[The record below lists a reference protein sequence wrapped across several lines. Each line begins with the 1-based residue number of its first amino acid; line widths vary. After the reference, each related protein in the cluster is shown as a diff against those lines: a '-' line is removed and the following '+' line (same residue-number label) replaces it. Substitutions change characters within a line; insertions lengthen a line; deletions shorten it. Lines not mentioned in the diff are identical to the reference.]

1 MIGKDGYVAQAW
13 VLLAVMLMG
22 LNNSLALAGTI
33 PSRSQADERVRYV
46 DYKSDDVVVI
56 ATALG
61 VVTRIVF
68 ADGET
73 IARLPDAGFP
83 SNCDD
88 PTNEWCIRAEVGQ
101 SQFTVKPRRGATQNN
116 LELSTTKR
124 DYSFVMHKME
134 GNEKAK
140 TVYYRVIFRYPMPVL
155 TTNQAQVNAQDTT
168 VGKAF
173 APSTSKYIKPIVRNT
188 DYSFKAEGASR
199 SLQPSVIFD
208 DGRFTYFKFE
218 NAREVPAV
226 FATDAKGEEIRVSFH
241 AERLLSDPQNPDADV
256 ERDYLVLN
264 RVAPM
269 WRLRIEDLVAEVVNN
284 NYDPKGVETYNG
296 TTVPTL
302 RRENK

>member
-1 MIGKDGYVAQAW
+1 MIDNDSYAARAQL
-13 VLLAVMLMG
+13 LLAVLLMG
-22 LNNSLALAGTI
+22 LNTPFALAGTI

-73 IARLPDAGFP
+73 IARLPDTGFP

-140 TVYYRVIFRYPMPVL
+140 TVYYRVIFRYPMPAL
-155 TTNQAQVNAQDTT
+155 PTNMAQVNAQE
-168 VGKAF
+168 GKAS
-173 APSTSKYIKPIVRNT
+173 ASSTSKYIRPVVRNT

-199 SLQPSVIFD
+199 SLQPSVVFD

-241 AERLLSDPQNPDADV
+241 AERLLSDPQNPDAEV

-269 WRLRIEDLVAEVVNN
+269 WRLRIEDLVAEIVNN

>member
-1 MIGKDGYVAQAW
+1 MIDKDRYAAHVRGV
-13 VLLAVMLMG
+13 LAVMLIG
-22 LNNSLALAGTI
+22 LNTPLTLAATF
-33 PSRSQADERVRYV
+33 PSRSPADERVGYV

-68 ADGET
+68 ADGES
-73 IARLPDAGFP
+73 IARPIDSGFA
-83 SNCDD
+83 SNCEE
-88 PTNEWCIRAEVGQ
+88 TANEWCIHADVGQ
-101 SQFTVKPRRGATQNN
+101 SQITVKPRRGATQNN
-116 LELSTTKR
+116 LEVSTTKR
-124 DYSFVMHKME
+124 DYSFVLHKME

-140 TVYYRVIFRYPMPVL
+140 AVYYRVIFRYPMSALPTSL
-155 TTNQAQVNAQDTT
+155 AQVKTQAATAGNAS
-168 VGKAF
+168 V
-173 APSTSKYIKPIVRNT
+173 PSSSKYIKPVVRNT
-188 DYSFKAEGASR
+188 DYSFKAEGDSR

-241 AERLLSDPQNPDADV
+241 AERLLSDPQNPEAEV

-269 WRLRIEDLVAEVVNN
+269 WRLRIEDLVAEIVNN

>member
-1 MIGKDGYVAQAW
+1 MSHFYMSS
-13 VLLAVMLMG
+13 LRMLFFAIIHFG
-22 LNNSLALAGTI
+22 LSSMAAHAAAI
-33 PSRSQADERVRYV
+33 PVRSSADERVRYV

-56 ATALG
+56 ATAMG

-68 ADGET
+68 ADGEN
-73 IARLPDAGFP
+73 IARPIDSGFS
-83 SNCDD
+83 SNCEDLA
-88 PTNEWCIRAEVGQ
+88 NEWCIHADVGQ
-101 SQFTVKPRRGATQNN
+101 NQITVKPRRGATQNN
-116 LELSTTKR
+116 LEVSTTKR
-124 DYSFVMHKME
+124 DYSFVLHKMN

-140 TVYYRVIFRYPMPVL
+140 AVYYRVIFRYPMPPL
-155 TTNQAQVNAQDTT
+155 PMSRKQLA
-168 VGKAF
+168 GKDGEGESITS
-173 APSTSKYIKPIVRNT
+173 PSSKYINPNVRNT

-241 AERLLSDPQNPDADV
+241 AERLLADPQNPEAEV

-269 WRLRIEDLVAEVVNN
+269 WRLRIEDLVAEIVNN
-284 NYDPKGVETYNG
+284 KYDPKGVETYNG
-296 TTVPTL
+296 TTVPNL
-302 RRENK
+302 RRVNK

>member
-1 MIGKDGYVAQAW
+1 MIEKNRYAACARYW
-13 VLLAVMLMG
+13 LAALLG
-22 LNNSLALAGTI
+22 FSTQTTLAGTI

-68 ADGET
+68 AEGET
-73 IARLPDAGFP
+73 IARLPDTGFP

-88 PTNEWCIRAEVGQ
+88 PMNEWCIRAEVGQ

-140 TVYYRVIFRYPMPVL
+140 TVYYRVIFRYPMPESPM
-155 TTNQAQVNAQDTT
+155 NMAQVNVQA
-168 VGKAF
+168 GKVSA
-173 APSTSKYIKPIVRNT
+173 SSNSKYIKPVVRNT
-188 DYSFKAEGASR
+188 DYSFKAESASR

-241 AERLLSDPQNPDADV
+241 AERLLSDPQNPDAEV

>member
-1 MIGKDGYVAQAW
+1 MIEKDSPAARAW
-13 VLLAVMLMG
+13 FLLAVTLLG
-22 LNNSLALAGTI
+22 FNTQLTLAGTI
-33 PSRSQADERVRYV
+33 PTKSQADERVRYV

-73 IARLPDAGFP
+73 IARLPDTGFP

-88 PTNEWCIRAEVGQ
+88 TTNEWCIRAEVGQ

-124 DYSFVMHKME
+124 DYSFVMHRME

-140 TVYYRVIFRYPMPVL
+140 TVYYRVIFRYPMPAL
-155 TTNQAQVNAQDTT
+155 PTNLAQVNLQPTSA
-168 VGKAF
+168 GKATS
-173 APSTSKYIKPIVRNT
+173 ASSKYIKPVVRNT

-226 FATDAKGEEIRVSFH
+226 FATDAKGQEIRVSFH
-241 AERLLSDPQNPDADV
+241 AERLLSDPQNPEAEV

>member
-1 MIGKDGYVAQAW
+1 MRPLQVSVARVFFLIAIF
-13 VLLAVMLMG
+13 LG
-22 LNNSLALAGTI
+22 LTSMSIHAATI
-33 PSRSQADERVRYV
+33 PGRSSSDERVRYV
-46 DYKSDDVVVI
+46 DYKADDVVVI

-68 ADGET
+68 ADGEN
-73 IARLPDAGFP
+73 IARPVDSGFA
-83 SNCDD
+83 SNCEDS
-88 PTNEWCIRAEVGQ
+88 TNEWCIHADVGQ
-101 SQFTVKPRRGATQNN
+101 NQITVKPRRGATQNN
-116 LELSTTKR
+116 LEVSTTKR
-124 DYSFVMHKME
+124 DYSFVMHKMD
-134 GNEKAK
+134 GNEKAMA
-140 TVYYRVIFRYPMPVL
+140 VYYRVIFRYPMPAL
-155 TTNQAQVNAQDTT
+155 PLSQKQALSKD
-168 VGKAF
+168 G
-173 APSTSKYIKPIVRNT
+173 APLQAALPSSKYISPNVRNT

-241 AERLLSDPQNPDADV
+241 AERLLSDPQNPEAEV

-269 WRLRIEDLVAEVVNN
+269 WRLRIEDLVAEIVNN
-284 NYDPKGVETYNG
+284 KYDPKGVETYNG

-302 RRENK
+302 RRVNK

>member
-1 MIGKDGYVAQAW
+1 MIEKDRYAARAW
-13 VLLAVMLMG
+13 FLLAVTLLG
-22 LNNSLALAGTI
+22 FNTQPTLAGTI

-68 ADGET
+68 DDSET
-73 IARLPDAGFP
+73 IARLPDTGFP

-134 GNEKAK
+134 GNEKSK
-140 TVYYRVIFRYPMPVL
+140 TVYYRVIFRYPMPAL
-155 TTNQAQVNAQDTT
+155 PTNLAQVNVQA
-168 VGKAF
+168 GKVSTS
-173 APSTSKYIKPIVRNT
+173 STSKYIKPVVRNA
-188 DYSFKAEGASR
+188 DYSFKAEGVSR

-241 AERLLSDPQNPDADV
+241 AERLLSDPQNPEAEV